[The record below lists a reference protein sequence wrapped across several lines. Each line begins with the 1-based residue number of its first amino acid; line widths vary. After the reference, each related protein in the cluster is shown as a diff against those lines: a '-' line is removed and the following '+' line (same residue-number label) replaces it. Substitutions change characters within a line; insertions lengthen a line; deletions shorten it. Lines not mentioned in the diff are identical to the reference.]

1 MNQEHGENGSVDRAA
16 QMTSGKK
23 TAPGLRSHSPY
34 THAVR
39 RRGEFDTHSCLCY
52 ILTAVG
58 DLVRR
63 LKPLGKGPQMER
75 GDCTAFPAFDGPG
88 EPRARGGQIIVRNR

>member
-1 MNQEHGENGSVDRAA
+1 LSGVLGHRVHFRAVPHADMGLPRNPEN
-16 QMTSGKK
+16 
-23 TAPGLRSHSPY
+23 PGPQ
-34 THAVR
+34 VGG
-39 RRGEFDTHSCLCY
+39 GEFDTDPCLCY

-63 LKPLGKGPQMER
+63 LKPLGKGPKMER

-88 EPRARGGQIIVRNR
+88 EPRVRGGQIIVRNR